1 MSLRA
6 LPSKLIERIVVLL
19 PLSDICSL
27 RLANRHLASN
37 TAQKYFKA
45 SFRTKRVQIT
55 EKQLGSFVAV
65 TAFGGLGCLLQDL
78 TLVAPVYNTLELSA
92 RLEEKATDFVELDDD
107 GQFAGREYRDMTE
120 EELRQAGLDLVVLQE
135 RLATQL
141 DMIRHQRDVE
151 LLSQAFSN
159 LAANG
164 ASLHMLRLEVEIFK
178 DDATT
183 SLLPLFGGHWKP
195 IWTSAAHASHTLF
208 TSLANCDLQ
217 IRVLDLFNST
227 RMLRCSLSCSE
238 FNNVDFAFVR
248 LGGSFRHLT
257 ELSLRVSDH
266 TVNRESYDEI
276 LNKLTQVADFEGL
289 RSLLRTCHNVQ
300 KLDLAHFSLRYVNN
314 SNTSSQGVLQT
325 LAESELP
332 SLQALALQGFRTT
345 GDELVALLQKFKTL
359 RSLSLRN
366 IVLTQ
371 GGFQRMLDYCTM
383 SANMEEVNMDSLFA
397 PDLVQFEPPYVVRS
411 TAPRSL
417 LAGYPDS
424 RASYRRTSDDATSH
438 RIKAR
443 IRSGRT
449 LDAGYIRS
457 WRQDLKNRFGPLNEN
472 GKPSCLQP
480 YVSAENTWRYP

>member
-1 MSLRA
+1 MSLQT
-6 LPSKLIERIVVLL
+6 LPPELIERIVVLL
-19 PLSDICSL
+19 PLPDICSL
-27 RLANRHLASN
+27 RFANRPLASN
-37 TAQKYFKA
+37 TSQKHFKA
-45 SFRTKRVQIT
+45 NFRTKRVKIT
-55 EKQLGSFVAV
+55 EKQLSSFVAV
-65 TAFGGLGCLLQDL
+65 TAFSGLGCLLQDL
-78 TLVAPVYNTLELSA
+78 TLVAPVYNTLELST

-107 GQFAGREYRDMTE
+107 GRFAGREYRDMTE

-164 ASLHMLRLEVEIFK
+164 ASLHMLRVEVEIFK

-195 IWTSAAHASHTLF
+195 IWTLAAHASHTLF
-208 TSLANCDLQ
+208 ASLATCDLQ
-217 IRVLDLFNST
+217 IRGLNLFNST

-238 FNNVDFAFVR
+238 FNNVDFDSVR
-248 LGGSFRHLT
+248 LGGSFGNLT

-266 TVNRESYDEI
+266 IVNRGSDNEI
-276 LNKLTQVADFEGL
+276 LNKLTQVSDIEGM
-289 RSLLRTCHNVQ
+289 RSLLRTCPNIQ
-300 KLDLAHFSLRYVNN
+300 KLDLAYFSMRYVDH
-314 SNTSSQGVLQT
+314 TKTPGQFILQT
-325 LAESELP
+325 LAESELS
-332 SLQALALQGFRTT
+332 SLQTLMVQGFSTT
-345 GDELVALLQKFKTL
+345 GDQLLALLQRFNTL
-359 RSLSLRN
+359 RSLSLRS

-371 GGFQRMLDYCTM
+371 GDFQPMLDYCTM
-383 SANMEEVNMDSLFA
+383 NANMEEVNIDSLFA
-397 PDLVQFEPPYVVRS
+397 PDLVQFGPPYVVRPS
-411 TAPRSL
+411 APRSS

-424 RASYRRTSDDATSH
+424 RAFYQRASGDATSH
-438 RIKAR
+438 QIKGR

-480 YVSAENTWRYP
+480 YVSAENTWRYR

>member
-1 MSLRA
+1 
-6 LPSKLIERIVVLL
+6 
-19 PLSDICSL
+19 
-27 RLANRHLASN
+27 
-37 TAQKYFKA
+37 
-45 SFRTKRVQIT
+45 VQTT
-55 EKQLGSFVAV
+55 EKQLSSFVAV

-92 RLEEKATDFVELDDD
+92 RLEEKSTDFVELDDD

-120 EELRQAGLDLVVLQE
+120 EELRQAGIDLVVLQE

-164 ASLHMLRLEVEIFK
+164 ASLHILRVEVEIFK

-195 IWTSAAHASHTLF
+195 IWTFAAHASQTLF
-208 TSLANCDLQ
+208 ASLTTCDLQ
-217 IRVLDLFNST
+217 IRGLNLFNST
-227 RMLRCSLSCSE
+227 RMLRCSLSCNE
-238 FNNVDFAFVR
+238 FNNVEFAAIR
-248 LGGSFRHLT
+248 LGGSFGHLR

-266 TVNRESYDEI
+266 IVNRDSDNEI
-276 LNKLTQVADFEGL
+276 LGKLTQVSDFEGM

-300 KLDLAHFSLRYVNN
+300 KLDLAHFSLRYVNHT
-314 SNTSSQGVLQT
+314 NTSSQGILQT

-332 SLQALALQGFRTT
+332 SLQALTLQGFSTT

-359 RSLSLRN
+359 RSLSLRK
-366 IVLTQ
+366 IVLKQ
-371 GGFQRMLDYCTM
+371 GGFQRMLEYCTIN
-383 SANMEEVNMDSLFA
+383 ANMEELNLDSLLA
-397 PDLVQFEPPYVVRS
+397 PGLVQFEPAYVVRPS
-411 TAPRSL
+411 ASRSS
-417 LAGYPDS
+417 LAGYPNS
-424 RASYRRTSDDATSH
+424 RASYRRASGNATSH
-438 RIKAR
+438 QIKCQ

-480 YVSAENTWRYP
+480 YVSAENTWRNP